1 MLTDDITTPA
11 SEPMLR
17 EAAVQRLKKK
27 RDLFAHLLVY
37 TLFNASF
44 VVIWALTGSHG
55 FFWPVFLI
63 VFWGIG
69 VVMNAY
75 DVYRRDQFSEAS
87 IRREMSRL
95 R

>member
-11 SEPMLR
+11 SDPILR
-17 EAAVQRLKKK
+17 DRAVQRLKKK
-27 RDLFAHLLVY
+27 RDFFAHLLVY

-44 VVIWALTGSHG
+44 VVIWALTDAHG
-55 FFWPVFLI
+55 FFWPLFLI

-75 DVYRRDQFSEAS
+75 DVYRREDFSETS
-87 IRREMSRL
+87 VRREMAKL